1 MYQIDIVFGD
11 IFNLSLTLTH
21 LGIPRGIV
29 PSRCQEEAHS
39 IGLCKTLPAGSD
51 SQTSYGGK
59 VLCLQLNSEWA
70 HDLNKKRRLL
80 FLPTA
85 CILCQKKKLPHS
97 RIPYTSWIA
106 HNTISSLLHSKK
118 LSLINCAFGNC
129 RLGNL
134 WASIDLPVE
143 HKAMNVWECFLIT
156 LQLSWSG
163 QIRDKICSRKSC
175 GVTAD
180 KSHFNLLRTNNSIS
194 WKINKEHSWIS

>member
-1 MYQIDIVFGD
+1 MFTTQQWMSTWPESKTQTSLSTYSMHPLPEKKTPTLTDSIHLLNRTQHHF
-11 IFNLSLTLTH
+11 LSLTL
-21 LGIPRGIV
+21 
-29 PSRCQEEAHS
+29 
-39 IGLCKTLPAGSD
+39 
-51 SQTSYGGK
+51 
-59 VLCLQLNSEWA
+59 
-70 HDLNKKRRLL
+70 
-80 FLPTA
+80 
-85 CILCQKKKLPHS
+85 
-97 RIPYTSWIA
+97 
-106 HNTISSLLHSKK
+106 KK